1 MLSPLLAVEIAGLV
15 WAIVAMG
22 QPARRQRCLL
32 IAIGLGGFIFVQLGR
47 VVVHRLVI
55 THGIGTGSLERTFTL
70 MNVIGLILDTA
81 CTALVVVGGLL
92 GSGQAPDGAGSG
104 APVGGAGAPEAPRM
118 APLSTGLRLTLI
130 LVPSILG
137 LILSV
142 LGFVVLS
149 NRGDEGVGFSLVILG
164 SVLAIAGGIA
174 MLVSLHALWAT
185 IQPPPRGVAE
195 PGTART
201 TPGAAVG
208 FMFIPLFNFY
218 WVFQAWVGLAADMN
232 KALDARRLSPLH
244 VPRGLAV
251 AICVCA
257 IVSAIP
263 FVGLLTG
270 LANMIMMPLL
280 LSGLFRA
287 ANALRTGHAPMTM

>member
-1 MLSPLLAVEIAGLV
+1 MLSPLLAVETAGLV

-22 QPARRQRCLL
+22 NPARRQRSML
-32 IAIGLGGFIFVQLGR
+32 IALGLGGFLVVQVAR
-47 VVVHRLVI
+47 VVLHRLVI
-55 THGIGTGSLERTFTL
+55 THGIGAGNLERTFSL
-70 MNVIGLILDTA
+70 INIIGLILDTA
-81 CTALVVVGGLL
+81 FTALLVVGGLL
-92 GSGQAPDGAGSG
+92 GSGQALDGERPG
-104 APVGGAGAPEAPRM
+104 APVAGTPTPEAPRM

-142 LGFVVLS
+142 LGFVILT
-149 NRGDEGVGFSLVILG
+149 NRGDEGAGLAFVILG

-174 MLVSLHALWAT
+174 LMALLNALWTT
-185 IQPPPRGVAE
+185 IQPAPRGVCE
-195 PGTART
+195 PGVART
-201 TPGAAVG
+201 TPAAAVG
-208 FMFIPLFNFY
+208 FLFIPLFNFY
-218 WVFQAWVGLAADMN
+218 WAFQAWVGLSTDMN
-232 KALDARRLSPLH
+232 MALDARRLSPLR

-257 IVSAIP
+257 IVSAVP

-280 LSGLFRA
+280 LSRLFQG